1 MKEEDGL
8 NTVQMSKQ
16 SMYFYV
22 LWLLMAGVVVIL
34 EDILNPWTSTILYG
48 LRMQCPTDSDVTGYT
63 PRSILYCQ

>member
-22 LWLLMAGVVVIL
+22 LWLLMTGVVVIL
-34 EDILNPWTSTILYG
+34 EDILNPWTSTILW
-48 LRMQCPTDSDVTGYT
+48 P
-63 PRSILYCQ
+63 